1 MIPYSR
7 DPHQTIPTTA
17 VKIIGL
23 GGAGANMLERI
34 ALDGM
39 DGAELL
45 ALNTDVRTLAS
56 CLAREKIQLGV
67 NLTKGLGAGG
77 DPELGHQ
84 AMLESEDQIRA
95 SIKGRRIVFLCTG
108 LGGGTGSGAAPIVT
122 RIAREEGAFVVVFAT
137 MPFAFEGR
145 RRREQAETS
154 LNELAVLSNALVT
167 FDNNR
172 MGELVLAKQGIH
184 EAFAAA
190 DHMICESIKA
200 VIRLVVRPGIINVG
214 LDDLMSALR
223 TNRSRCLFGSG
234 LADGKD
240 RATKALRN
248 ALNSPL
254 LDQGA
259 LLKDAQ
265 TVLVHLSGG
274 EDLTLF
280 EIELLM
286 QRLQKFVPE
295 KAHVLFGA
303 AVDPAMGDS
312 LSITLI
318 SALPEDAL
326 AMAPRESISHRT
338 QESPA
343 ALEPKQGF
351 TPASAKIAAL
361 VAEMLP
367 EEEEKKPEPASVRTP
382 EPVTTPEPVR
392 APEPVAKAAPEPPA
406 VSPLSK
412 FRRTATHA
420 AAAAIP
426 SLFDEER
433 PFAEP
438 DYAAKAKPEPTPAR
452 ESESELDAFTFTKPE
467 PATPP
472 VEPEPEPEPAP
483 EPPAEEPEAEPEE
496 EIVYNAAD
504 EPDPEPIEAVEALET
519 ERQAPTFIPGPK
531 RRPSLTAPWG
541 KPKPAE
547 FPADIPDEDSAEPAE
562 EEPEP
567 EPEAPAEPAPA
578 AAADPEP
585 PKLKLG
591 IKAGGPQ
598 SELSL
603 DSAPRGR
610 FEGET
615 PNVFEGED
623 LDLPPFLRK
632 KK

>member
-1 MIPYSR
+1 MISYSR
-7 DPHQTIPTTA
+7 DPHQTIPVSS

-34 ALDGM
+34 ALDGTE
-39 DGAELL
+39 GSELL
-45 ALNTDVRTLAS
+45 ALNTDLRTLSA
-56 CLAREKIQLGV
+56 CHAVEKIQLGV
-67 NLTKGLGAGG
+67 NLTRGLGSGG
-77 DPELGHQ
+77 DPELGQQ
-84 AMLESEDQIRA
+84 AVLEAEDQIRA
-95 SIKGRRIVFLCTG
+95 SIKDSRIVFLCTG

-137 MPFAFEGR
+137 MPFAFEGKR
-145 RRREQAETS
+145 RRDQAETA

-184 EAFAAA
+184 EAFSAA

-200 VIRLVVRPGIINVG
+200 VIRLVVRPGLINVG
-214 LDDLMSALR
+214 LDELVSALR

-240 RATKALRN
+240 RATEALKN

-295 KAHVLFGA
+295 NAHVFFGA
-303 AVDPAMGDS
+303 AIDPAMGDS

-318 SALPEDAL
+318 SALPEDSLSIASHGAL
-326 AMAPRESISHRT
+326 NQHSPETPIS
-338 QESPA
+338 
-343 ALEPKQGF
+343 EPSQGF
-351 TPASAKIAAL
+351 TP
-361 VAEMLP
+361 
-367 EEEEKKPEPASVRTP
+367 
-382 EPVTTPEPVR
+382 
-392 APEPVAKAAPEPPA
+392 PPA
-406 VSPLSK
+406 Q
-412 FRRTATHA
+412 A
-420 AAAAIP
+420 AEIVLA
-426 SLFDEER
+426 
-433 PFAEP
+433 
-438 DYAAKAKPEPTPAR
+438 
-452 ESESELDAFTFTKPE
+452 
-467 PATPP
+467 
-472 VEPEPEPEPAP
+472 PEPAP
-483 EPPAEEPEAEPEE
+483 EPLAEPEPSQSAPARHMAAFTFTEPEPKAE
-496 EIVYNAAD
+496 EEAQPLPEKEPEVYAAAT
-504 EPDPEPIEAVEALET
+504 EPDPEPIENTDTGDAVPAAT
-519 ERQAPTFIPGPK
+519 GFTPIPKK
-531 RRPSLTAPWG
+531 RPDLTAPWG
-541 KPKPAE
+541 KPKPT
-547 FPADIPDEDSAEPAE
+547 EPAV

-567 EPEAPAEPAPA
+567 PSEAEISPEPAA
-578 AAADPEP
+578 SLDSEP

-591 IKAGGPQ
+591 VKSSAPQ
-598 SELSL
+598 NELSL